1 MHETP
6 LQLMKD
12 SDIQKYDSSKM
23 HQAYEKWPE
32 IAQENYFSRD
42 LQKTQFKN
50 IDHIVFAGVGGSG
63 TIGDVISSI
72 LSKNDIHVNVVKGY
86 LLPKTVDSNTL
97 IVTTSVSGN
106 SKEALTVLQNAKKS
120 KGRFIA
126 FSSGGKM
133 KNYSIKNKISYYE
146 IPELHSPRASFPSYL
161 YSILNVLEDVI
172 PVKKRNV
179 KESISML
186 MKTRKKISS
195 TNLTNS
201 NQALSLAKW
210 ISNFPI
216 IYYPWGLHSAAIR
229 FKNSLQ
235 ENAKIHVFAE
245 DIIESSHNGIVAWEK
260 RSKIKPILLTGK
272 NDYMKTKE
280 RWKVVKKFFDINK
293 IQYKEICSSNGH
305 ILTKLVNLIYLLDYS
320 SIYLAVLSKTD
331 PTPVK
336 PIEFIKSRI

>member
-63 TIGDVISSI
+63 TIGDVVSSI

-260 RSKIKPILLTGK
+260 RSKIKPILITGK
-272 NDYMKTKE
+272 NDYIKTKE
-280 RWKVVKKFFDINK
+280 RWNVVKKFFSLYQL
-293 IQYKEICSSNGH
+293 IQILIC
-305 ILTKLVNLIYLLDYS
+305 
-320 SIYLAVLSKTD
+320 
-331 PTPVK
+331 
-336 PIEFIKSRI
+336 

>member
-1 MHETP
+1 
-6 LQLMKD
+6 MKI
-12 SDIQKYDSSKM
+12 SDIQRYDSKKM
-23 HQAYEKWPE
+23 YEAYEKWPE
-32 IAQENYFSRD
+32 ISQENYFSRD
-42 LQKTQFKN
+42 LKKIQFKN

-63 TIGDVISSI
+63 TVGDVVSSI

-120 KGRFIA
+120 KGKFVA

-133 KNYSIKNKISYYE
+133 KKYSIKNKIPYYE
-146 IPELHSPRASFPSYL
+146 IPEIHSPRASFTSYL
-161 YSILNVLEDVI
+161 YSILNVLEDII
-172 PVKKRNV
+172 PVKKQNV

-186 MKTRKKISS
+186 MKTRKKISA

-201 NQALSLAKW
+201 NPALSLAKW
-210 ISNFPI
+210 ISGFPI

-260 RSKIKPILLTGK
+260 RSKIKPILIVGRD
-272 NDYMKTKE
+272 DYIKTKE
-280 RWKVVKKFFDINK
+280 RWKVVKKFFELNK
-293 IQYKEICSSNGH
+293 IQYNEVRSANGN
-305 ILTKLVNLIYLLDYS
+305 ILTKLVNLIYLLDYT

>member
-1 MHETP
+1 
-6 LQLMKD
+6 MKI
-12 SDIQKYDSSKM
+12 SDIQRYDSKKM
-23 HQAYEKWPE
+23 YEAYEKWPE
-32 IAQENYFSRD
+32 ISQENYFSRD
-42 LQKTQFKN
+42 LQKIQFKN

-63 TIGDVISSI
+63 TVGDVVSSI

-120 KGRFIA
+120 KGKFVA

-133 KNYSIKNKISYYE
+133 KKYSIKNKIPYYE
-146 IPELHSPRASFPSYL
+146 IPEIHSPRASFTSYL

-172 PVKKRNV
+172 PIKKHNV

-201 NQALSLAKW
+201 NPALSLAKW
-210 ISNFPI
+210 ISGFPI

-260 RSKIKPILLTGK
+260 RSKIKPILIVGRD
-272 NDYMKTKE
+272 DYIKTKE
-280 RWKVVKKFFDINK
+280 RWKIIKEFFELNK
-293 IQYKEICSSNGH
+293 IQYNEIRSANGN
-305 ILTKLVNLIYLLDYS
+305 ILTKLVNLIYLLDYT

>member
-1 MHETP
+1 
-6 LQLMKD
+6 MKI
-12 SDIQKYDSSKM
+12 SDIQRYDSKKM
-23 HQAYEKWPE
+23 YEAYDYWPKLAKEYYEKDFSKLE
-32 IAQENYFSRD
+32 ID
-42 LQKTQFKN
+42 DV
-50 IDHIVFAGVGGSG
+50 DHIVFAGMGGSG
-63 TIGDVISSI
+63 TIGDIISSI
-72 LSKNDIHVNVVKGY
+72 LSKTNIHVNVVKGY
-86 LLPKTVDSNTL
+86 LLPKTVDSNTM
-97 IVTTSVSGN
+97 IITTSVSGN

-120 KGRFIA
+120 KGKLLA

-133 KNYSIKNKISYYE
+133 KKYSIKNKIPYYE
-146 IPELHSPRASFPSYL
+146 IPEIHSPRASFPCYL

-172 PVKKRNV
+172 PVKKQDV
-179 KESISML
+179 KESISLL

-201 NQALSLAKW
+201 NPALSMAKW
-210 ISNFPI
+210 ISGFPI

-260 RSKIKPILLTGK
+260 RSKIKPILIVGRD
-272 NDYMKTKE
+272 DYIKTKE
-280 RWKVVKKFFDINK
+280 RWKVVKKFFELNK
-293 IQYKEICSSNGH
+293 IQYNEVRSANGN
-305 ILTKLVNLIYLLDYS
+305 ILTKLVNLIYLLDYT